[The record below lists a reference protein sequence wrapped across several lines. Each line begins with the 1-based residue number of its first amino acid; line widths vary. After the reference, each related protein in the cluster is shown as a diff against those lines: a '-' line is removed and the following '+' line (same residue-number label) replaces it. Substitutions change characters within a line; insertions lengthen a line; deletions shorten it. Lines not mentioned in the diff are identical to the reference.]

1 MLWRIFPIQCV
12 VHVYRHVTAP
22 PAGCAY
28 PNPRHAGLAKAI
40 LDVPQL
46 VKAFFLEAGTRFDIW
61 RVDARESRPKERL
74 DRQSIV
80 EHIATLP
87 CFNAE
92 QELTLYDSAS

>member
-1 MLWRIFPIQCV
+1 MAVAADAKR
-12 VHVYRHVTAP
+12 YRRASRLICCLLLT
-22 PAGCAY
+22 
-28 PNPRHAGLAKAI
+28 RSIAGLAKAI

-61 RVDARESRPKERL
+61 RVDARESRPKERV

>member
-61 RVDARESRPKERL
+61 RRMRVDARESRPNGAL
-74 DRQSIV
+74 G
-80 EHIATLP
+80 P
-87 CFNAE
+87 AE
-92 QELTLYDSAS
+92 YCRAHRYLAAFQCRAGAHPI